1 MPGDKSIA
9 HRWLILAATARGR
22 SRLVGLPASLD
33 VRSTASCL
41 ALVSERGRPALEAWA
56 RNVPPPTE
64 GHGSTWNDPVSDVA
78 STALEVEGEGRS
90 ALTEPGAPLD
100 CGNSGTTM
108 RLVAG
113 TLAAAPFRSV
123 LVGDA
128 SLSARPME
136 RVAAPLREMGAT
148 VTTADGHAPLE
159 IVGGPLYGISYAVP
173 IPTAQVKGAV
183 LFAGVAAEGETTVT
197 EPAATRDHTERAFAA
212 LGAPVSVEGTTIT
225 LQGVYQHDAFA
236 ATVPGDV
243 SSAAF
248 LVAAAALTGS
258 ELTVRGVGLNP
269 SRSAFPAGPGAD
281 GRAGR
286 DPSDGGGARGAGR
299 RPVGGA
305 GRRASRHRGDGVG
318 APPGDRRGAGPG
330 PDGDA
335 RPRRDVVRGRRRAPG
350 EGERPAHRRGGW
362 RARPRR
368 ARRRG
373 GRRPGRAGARAARG
387 SRTVGETTG
396 WRWRSR
402 SRRSP
407 RTLRAR
413 SRAWRLRTYRS
424 PGSSR
429 RSARS
434 APDWSANDRAPVI
447 AIDGSAAPARARSRG
462 ASPRRSAF
470 RT

>member
-1 MPGDKSIA
+1 MRIRVIPGGTLRGEPRVPGDKSIA

-33 VRSTASCL
+33 VRSTAACL
-41 ALVSERGRPALEAWA
+41 ALLSTRGRPALEAWV
-56 RNVPPPTE
+56 RNVTPPTE
-64 GHGSTWNDPVSDVA
+64 GHGSTWNDIASDVA

-90 ALTEPGAPLD
+90 ALIEPEAPLD

-108 RLVAG
+108 RLMAG

-159 IVGGPLYGISYAVP
+159 VVGGPLYGISYSLP
-173 IPTAQVKGAV
+173 IPTAQVKGAI
-183 LFAGVAAEGETTVT
+183 LLAGVAAEGETTVT
-197 EPAATRDHTERAFAA
+197 EPAATRDHTERALAS

-269 SRSAFPAGPGAD
+269 SRLHFVRVMERMGVRVEARREGEELGEPVGDLWVAAGAELRGTEVHASEIPLVIDEVPVLALMATHARGETWFMGAAELRAKESDRLTGVADGVRALGGHAGVEGDDLVVPGLGLRGGVAD
-281 GRAGR
+281 GRGDHRMAMAFAVAALAA
-286 DPSDGGGARGAGR
+286 DAPSEIDGMEAADVSFPGFVETLRRLGAS
-299 RPVGGA
+299 VE
-305 GRRASRHRGDGVG
+305 
-318 APPGDRRGAGPG
+318 
-330 PDGDA
+330 DA
-335 RPRRDVVRGRRRAPG
+335 R
-350 EGERPAHRRGGW
+350 
-362 RARPRR
+362 
-368 ARRRG
+368 
-373 GRRPGRAGARAARG
+373 
-387 SRTVGETTG
+387 
-396 WRWRSR
+396 
-402 SRRSP
+402 
-407 RTLRAR
+407 
-413 SRAWRLRTYRS
+413 
-424 PGSSR
+424 
-429 RSARS
+429 
-434 APDWSANDRAPVI
+434 
-447 AIDGSAAPARARSRG
+447 
-462 ASPRRSAF
+462 
-470 RT
+470 